1 MSAADKPGAR
11 PSAVARRTSSDEPMP
26 LSDALAAVSARLGV
40 GSANTV
46 AAIFGRWPEIVGAA
60 VAEHVRP
67 LRIDRD
73 TIVLGADHPAWATQM
88 RQLAPQVLE
97 RIDEA
102 CGGSGAP
109 ERIEV
114 RVTR

>member
-1 MSAADKPGAR
+1 MPVAE
-11 PSAVARRTSSDEPMP
+11 AV
-26 LSDALAAVSARLGV
+26 AAVSARLGI
-40 GSANTV
+40 GSASMV
-46 AAIFGRWPEIVGAA
+46 AAIFGRWSEIVGDG

-88 RQLAPQVLE
+88 RHLGPQVLE
-97 RIDEA
+97 RIREA

-114 RVTR
+114 RVTC